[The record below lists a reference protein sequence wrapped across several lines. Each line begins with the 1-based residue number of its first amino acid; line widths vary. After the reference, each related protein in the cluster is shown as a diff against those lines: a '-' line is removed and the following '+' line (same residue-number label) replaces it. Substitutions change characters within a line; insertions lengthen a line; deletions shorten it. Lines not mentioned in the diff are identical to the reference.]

1 MTMQFSFSFVFK
13 YKLLAAICC
22 DNPQRMEKKPFLLR
36 AAADGPHF
44 AEHYG
49 APNVIPARRSGIS
62 STVPMHAASS
72 MSQSATAAFAFAS
85 FIFLSSFVNRTA

>member
-1 MTMQFSFSFVFK
+1 LLNK
-13 YKLLAAICC
+13 KLAAICC
-22 DNPQRMEKKPFLLR
+22 DNPQWTEKKLLSLR

-62 STVPMHAASS
+62 PTVPMHAASS
-72 MSQSATAAFAFAS
+72 MSQSSTAAYVFAS
-85 FIFLSSFVNRTA
+85 FIFLSSL